1 MYVRISSMDL
11 VEAGVL
17 ESDRQIM
24 ELAERYG
31 TVVIL
36 SENEDLDLTHWWVIR
51 DNGAEILYV
60 GTPETFAGY
69 VRERNGGVQ

>member
-1 MYVRISSMDL
+1 MDL

-17 ESDRQIM
+17 GKRPPNHGTRGT
-24 ELAERYG
+24 LR
-31 TVVIL
+31 TVVIP

-51 DNGAEILYV
+51 DDGAEILYV

>member
-1 MYVRISSMDL
+1 MDL
-11 VEAGVL
+11 VETGIL

-31 TVVIL
+31 TVVIP
-36 SENEDLDLTHWWVIR
+36 SENDDLDLTHWWVIR

>member
-1 MYVRISSMDL
+1 MIP
-11 VEAGVL
+11 
-17 ESDRQIM
+17 
-24 ELAERYG
+24 
-31 TVVIL
+31 

-51 DNGAEILYV
+51 DSGAEILYV